1 MKNKKIIIGVIVG
14 VIILAIIIG
23 VVLSSN
29 GTKKSDNYKGTRNN
43 PYTIGDTINIS
54 GMYHHLFD
62 SYKNI
67 EFGLSLTLNK
77 VYRTNEGLKIEKA
90 QYDTFSEIPV
100 AKITF
105 KITGNYQ
112 DRFPTDTVFK
122 IVTVNEEMKSS
133 SYPLYSMNLESLDNI
148 YTNTEYTVYVDGQY
162 DIKANIASKIKYLVI
177 EYYDKSNNKQSIY
190 ISLNSNETEN
200 KDVYDDIDAVM
211 GLVNKTISNYKGVTA
226 NKSKMNASF
235 IQLPKLSTNKI
246 NTNQTITVYPEIFIT
261 NDVFDNGIYKLNG
274 IIWRFEFMDVNSN
287 QSERYSLSADNI
299 IFKTNNKELK
309 NTVTTLPDVG
319 DYNKT
324 YYLSKFSYRL
334 TNEEINKLKELI
346 NTKSLSIT
354 VNTKDS
360 KTNLSD
366 VSHTI
371 EIPVSFEYK
380 LEEKD
385 YTVLDNM
392 IKIYEELSKSL

>member
-1 MKNKKIIIGVIVG
+1 
-14 VIILAIIIG
+14 
-23 VVLSSN
+23 
-29 GTKKSDNYKGTRNN
+29 
-43 PYTIGDTINIS
+43 
-54 GMYHHLFD
+54 
-62 SYKNI
+62 
-67 EFGLSLTLNK
+67 
-77 VYRTNEGLKIEKA
+77 
-90 QYDTFSEIPV
+90 
-100 AKITF
+100 
-105 KITGNYQ
+105 
-112 DRFPTDTVFK
+112 
-122 IVTVNEEMKSS
+122 
-133 SYPLYSMNLESLDNI
+133 
-148 YTNTEYTVYVDGQY
+148 
-162 DIKANIASKIKYLVI
+162 
-177 EYYDKSNNKQSIY
+177 
-190 ISLNSNETEN
+190 
-200 KDVYDDIDAVM
+200 
-211 GLVNKTISNYKGVTA
+211 
-226 NKSKMNASF
+226 
-235 IQLPKLSTNKI
+235 
-246 NTNQTITVYPEIFIT
+246 
-261 NDVFDNGIYKLNG
+261 
-274 IIWRFEFMDVNSN
+274 MDVNSN